1 MDLKRWGK
9 RAYTI
14 DFTVNSQPE
23 YDFVL
28 EWIKAHPL
36 IERTVK
42 ISGAV
47 FTFQASNAD
56 IVDFA
61 AAIAL
66 YHQQDAK
73 LQEMEEYYN
82 EH

>member
-9 RAYTI
+9 RVYTI
-14 DFTVNSQPE
+14 DFTVNSKPE

-28 EWIKAHPL
+28 EWIKDHPW

-47 FTFQASNAD
+47 FTFQATNAD

-73 LQEMEEYYN
+73 LQEMEEYYD

>member
-9 RAYTI
+9 RVYTI

-28 EWIKAHPL
+28 EWIKAHPW

-47 FTFQASNAD
+47 FTFQAANVD

>member
-9 RAYTI
+9 RVYTI
-14 DFTVNSQPE
+14 DYTAHSQPE

-28 EWIKAHPL
+28 EWIKAHPW

-47 FTFQASNAD
+47 FTFQATNAD

>member
-9 RAYTI
+9 RVYTI
-14 DFTVNSQPE
+14 DYTAYSQPE

-28 EWIKAHPL
+28 EWIKSHPC

-47 FTFQASNAD
+47 FTFQATNAD

>member
-9 RAYTI
+9 RVYTI

-28 EWIKAHPL
+28 EWIKVHPW

-47 FTFQASNAD
+47 FTFQATNAD

>member
-9 RAYTI
+9 RVYTI
-14 DFTVNSQPE
+14 DFAVNSQPE

-28 EWIKAHPL
+28 EWIKAHPC

-47 FTFQASNAD
+47 FTFQATNAE

-61 AAIAL
+61 AAIAM

-73 LQEMEEYYN
+73 LQEMEAYFN

>member
-9 RAYTI
+9 RVYTI

-28 EWIKAHPL
+28 EWINAHTW

-47 FTFQASNAD
+47 FTFQATNAD

-73 LQEMEEYYN
+73 LQEMEEYYD

>member
-9 RAYTI
+9 RVYTI
-14 DFTVNSQPE
+14 DYTAHSQPE

-28 EWIKAHPL
+28 GWIKAHSL
-36 IERTVK
+36 IERTTI
-42 ISGAV
+42 ISAEL
-47 FTFQASNAD
+47 FTFRAANAD
-56 IVDFA
+56 IADFA

>member
-9 RAYTI
+9 RVYTI
-14 DFTVNSQPE
+14 DYTAHSQPE

-28 EWIKAHPL
+28 EWIKAHPW

-47 FTFQASNAD
+47 FTFQAANAD
-56 IVDFA
+56 IVDFEV
-61 AAIAL
+61 AIAL

-73 LQEMEEYYN
+73 LQEMEEYFN

>member
-9 RAYTI
+9 RVYTI
-14 DFTVNSQPE
+14 DYAAHSQPE

-28 EWIKAHPL
+28 EWIKNNPL
-36 IERTVK
+36 IERTTK
-42 ISGAV
+42 ISGDV
-47 FTFQASNAD
+47 FTFQAANAD

>member
-9 RAYTI
+9 HLYTI

-28 EWIKAHPL
+28 EWIKSHPL

-47 FTFQASNAD
+47 FTFQAANSD

>member
-9 RAYTI
+9 RVYTI
-14 DFTVNSQPE
+14 DYTAHSNAE
-23 YDFVL
+23 YDFIL
-28 EWIKAHPL
+28 EWIKARHFIKYSTIKSDKL
-36 IERTVK
+36 
-42 ISGAV
+42 
-47 FTFQASNAD
+47 FTFQAANAD

-66 YHQQDAK
+66 YHQQDEK

>member
-9 RAYTI
+9 RVYTI

-28 EWIKAHPL
+28 EWIKAHPW

-47 FTFQASNAD
+47 FTFQAVNAD

-73 LQEMEEYYN
+73 LKEMEEYYN

>member
-9 RAYTI
+9 RVYTI

-23 YDFVL
+23 YDFAL
-28 EWIKAHPL
+28 EWIKAHPW
-36 IERTVK
+36 IERTTK

-47 FTFQASNAD
+47 FTFQATNAD

-66 YHQQDAK
+66 YHHQDAK

>member
-9 RAYTI
+9 RVYTI
-14 DFTVNSQPE
+14 DYTAHSQPE

-28 EWIKAHPL
+28 EWIKAHPW

-47 FTFQASNAD
+47 FTFKATNAD

-73 LQEMEEYYN
+73 LQEMEVYFN

>member
-9 RAYTI
+9 RVYTI

-28 EWIKAHPL
+28 EWIKAHPW

-42 ISGAV
+42 ISGEV
-47 FTFQASNAD
+47 FTFQAANAD

-73 LQEMEEYYN
+73 LKEMEEYYN

>member
-9 RAYTI
+9 RVYTI

-28 EWIKAHPL
+28 EWINAHPW

-42 ISGAV
+42 ISGEV
-47 FTFQASNAD
+47 FTFQATNAD

-73 LQEMEEYYN
+73 LKEMEEYYD

>member
-9 RAYTI
+9 RVYTI
-14 DFTVNSQPE
+14 DFSVNSQPE

-28 EWIKAHPL
+28 EWVKAHPW

-47 FTFQASNAD
+47 FTFQAANVD

>member
-9 RAYTI
+9 RVYTI

-28 EWIKAHPL
+28 EWIKAHPW

-47 FTFQASNAD
+47 FTFQATNAD
-56 IVDFA
+56 IVVFS
-61 AAIAL
+61 AAITL

>member
-9 RAYTI
+9 RVYTI

-28 EWIKAHPL
+28 EWIKAHPW
-36 IERTVK
+36 IERTAK

-47 FTFQASNAD
+47 FTFQAANVD

>member
-9 RAYTI
+9 RVYTI

-23 YDFVL
+23 YNFVL
-28 EWIKAHPL
+28 EWIKAHPW
-36 IERTVK
+36 IERTAK
-42 ISGAV
+42 ISGEV
-47 FTFQASNAD
+47 FTFQAANVD

-66 YHQQDAK
+66 YHQQDEK

>member
-9 RAYTI
+9 RVYTI

-28 EWIKAHPL
+28 EWIKAHPW
-36 IERTVK
+36 IERTTK

-47 FTFQASNAD
+47 FTFQAANAD

>member
-9 RAYTI
+9 RVYTI

-23 YDFVL
+23 YNFVL
-28 EWIKAHPL
+28 EWIKAHPW
-36 IERTVK
+36 IERTAK
-42 ISGAV
+42 ISGEV
-47 FTFQASNAD
+47 FTFQAANVD

>member
-9 RAYTI
+9 RVYTI

-28 EWIKAHPL
+28 EWIKAHPW

-47 FTFQASNAD
+47 FTFQAANVD

-73 LQEMEEYYN
+73 LQEMEEYYD

>member
-9 RAYTI
+9 RVCTI

-28 EWIKAHPL
+28 EWIKAHPW

-47 FTFQASNAD
+47 FTFQAANAD

>member
-9 RAYTI
+9 RVYTI

-28 EWIKAHPL
+28 EWINAHTW

-47 FTFQASNAD
+47 FTFQATNAD

>member
-9 RAYTI
+9 RVYTI

-28 EWIKAHPL
+28 EWIKSHPW

-47 FTFQASNAD
+47 FTFQATNAD

-73 LQEMEEYYN
+73 LQDMEEYYN

>member
-9 RAYTI
+9 RVYTI

-28 EWIKAHPL
+28 EWIKAHPW

-47 FTFQASNAD
+47 FTFQATNAD

>member
-9 RAYTI
+9 RVYTI
-14 DFTVNSQPE
+14 DYTAHSQPE

-28 EWIKAHPL
+28 EWIKAHPW
-36 IERTVK
+36 IECTVK

-47 FTFQASNAD
+47 FTFQATNAD

>member
-9 RAYTI
+9 RVYTI

-28 EWIKAHPL
+28 EWIKAHPW

-47 FTFQASNAD
+47 FTFQANNAD

-73 LQEMEEYYN
+73 LQEMEEYYD

>member
-9 RAYTI
+9 RVYTI

-28 EWIKAHPL
+28 EWIKAHPW

-47 FTFQASNAD
+47 FTFQATNAD

-73 LQEMEEYYN
+73 LQEMEEYFN

>member
-9 RAYTI
+9 RVYTI
-14 DFTVNSQPE
+14 DYTVHSKPE

-28 EWIKAHPL
+28 EWIKSHPW

-42 ISGAV
+42 ISGDV
-47 FTFQASNAD
+47 FTFQAANAD

-66 YHQQDAK
+66 YHKQDAK

>member
-9 RAYTI
+9 RVYTI

-28 EWIKAHPL
+28 EWIKAHPR

-47 FTFQASNAD
+47 FTFQATNAD
-56 IVDFA
+56 IVYFA

>member
-9 RAYTI
+9 RVYTI

-28 EWIKAHPL
+28 EWIKAHPW

-47 FTFQASNAD
+47 FTFQAVNAD

>member
-9 RAYTI
+9 RVYTI

-28 EWIKAHPL
+28 EWIKAHPW
-36 IERTVK
+36 IERTLK

-47 FTFQASNAD
+47 FTFQAVNAD

-66 YHQQDAK
+66 YHQQDSK
-73 LQEMEEYYN
+73 LREMEEYYN

>member
-9 RAYTI
+9 RVYTI
-14 DFTVNSQPE
+14 DFTVDSQHE

-28 EWIKAHPL
+28 EWIKSHPW

-47 FTFQASNAD
+47 FTFQATNAD

>member
-9 RAYTI
+9 RVYTI

-28 EWIKAHPL
+28 EWIKAHPW
-36 IERTVK
+36 IERTAK
-42 ISGAV
+42 ISGEV
-47 FTFQASNAD
+47 FTFQAANVD

>member
-9 RAYTI
+9 RVYTI

-28 EWIKAHPL
+28 EWINAHTW

-47 FTFQASNAD
+47 FTFQATNAD

-66 YHQQDAK
+66 FHQQDAK
-73 LQEMEEYYN
+73 LQEMEEYYD

>member
-9 RAYTI
+9 RVYTI

-28 EWIKAHPL
+28 EWIKAHPW
-36 IERTVK
+36 IERIVK

-47 FTFQASNAD
+47 FTFQATNAD

-61 AAIAL
+61 AAIAM

>member
-9 RAYTI
+9 RVYTI

-28 EWIKAHPL
+28 EWIKAHSW
-36 IERTVK
+36 IERTLK

-47 FTFQASNAD
+47 FTFQAANSD

-73 LQEMEEYYN
+73 LKEMEEYYDG
-82 EH
+82 H